1 MPKAKKAAIYCR
13 VSTLHQIDR
22 DSLPMQQ
29 NDMIN
34 YAKYILS
41 IEAYEVFTDAG
52 YSGKNTDRPAFQDMM
67 ARIRHGEFTHILVWK
82 IDRISRNLLDFAT
95 MYADCKK
102 LGITFV
108 SKNEQFDTSTAMG
121 EAMLK
126 IILVFAE
133 LERNMTSERVT
144 ATMMNRASGGQ
155 WNGGRLPYAYAYDKK
170 TDTFSFLESEKKI
183 ALLLKDTYLEEHSL
197 VKTAIALNE
206 AGHRTRRGYRWTP
219 ATISII
225 LRSPFYR
232 GIMRYNYRNES
243 DKTFSFKQKEEW
255 ILVHKHHP
263 ALFTSED
270 CQKIDFWLEK
280 NHRDRGKS
288 QHTQRKNV
296 HIFAGLIHCGLCG
309 GLMISTLSRMRAN
322 GYRPSMYICGEK
334 RLNHICTNKFTTDI
348 TVGSFVFNY
357 ISNIL
362 YLRRNF
368 EPTMQNKDIEHL
380 LLQGDALQEVQ
391 SISPAALTEM
401 RHTLIENGIDTF
413 EYIPPKEHAEGNSD
427 DSQAKKYNSLQ
438 AEITKRKRAL
448 ERLEE
453 LYLYSDDSMPQK
465 NYLLKR
471 RTLST
476 EIDKF
481 TQESNLLQKGSIF
494 MTSISD
500 EQFLDKA
507 THLLFNKAINT
518 GNIDF
523 QELAMNS
530 GNKILKDFINTVI
543 KNIVV
548 LDGHITQIEFINAS
562 IHSFRY

>member
-1 MPKAKKAAIYCR
+1 
-13 VSTLHQIDR
+13 
-22 DSLPMQQ
+22 
-29 NDMIN
+29 MIN

-41 IEAYEVFTDAG
+41 IEKYEVFTDAG

-67 ARIRHGEFTHILVWK
+67 TRIRHGEFTHILVWK

-126 IILVFAE
+126 IIVIFAE

-225 LRSPFYR
+225 LRNPFYR
-232 GIMRYNYRNES
+232 GIMRYNYRNEN
-243 DKTFSFKQKEEW
+243 DKTFSFKRKEEW

-391 SISPAALTEM
+391 SISPSALTEM

-413 EYIPPKEHAEGNSD
+413 
-427 DSQAKKYNSLQ
+427 
-438 AEITKRKRAL
+438 
-448 ERLEE
+448 
-453 LYLYSDDSMPQK
+453 
-465 NYLLKR
+465 
-471 RTLST
+471 
-476 EIDKF
+476 
-481 TQESNLLQKGSIF
+481 
-494 MTSISD
+494 
-500 EQFLDKA
+500 
-507 THLLFNKAINT
+507 
-518 GNIDF
+518 
-523 QELAMNS
+523 
-530 GNKILKDFINTVI
+530 
-543 KNIVV
+543 
-548 LDGHITQIEFINAS
+548 
-562 IHSFRY
+562 